1 MFNRHS
7 LSKLLLLTLVL
18 ALAACRAPWDP
29 AKAEQAEADAR
40 EILMTLQEPDLAK
53 YRELSLP
60 PAEWQRLQRDWPEIR
75 RKMALSESE
84 QKTFNKWLMRFT
96 EAEAEAHLQR
106 DLNAKIKP
114 LKSEIDDKWPLMQ
127 ASLTLLLQGWI
138 ESNAQLSVSEKAHGK
153 ALIKAI
159 IEQMPPEWLLDV
171 ALRQRAFTQMTAIAR
186 NTGITR
192 YQDYSS
198 LQYTDYHRLLS
209 GFIGGLKELGE
220 VYGFDWN
227 AEQAQLQIKAVKQS
241 GNTATVMVRYPL
253 GKKWVEFPMDLMEYD
268 GRWYDASAV
277 KWLRASTPPLP

>member
-1 MFNRHS
+1 M
-7 LSKLLLLTLVL
+7 LVL

-29 AKAEQAEADAR
+29 AKAKQAEADAR
-40 EILMTLQEPDLAK
+40 QILLTLQEPDLAK
-53 YRELSLP
+53 YRERSLP
-60 PAEWQRLQRDWPEIR
+60 PAEWRNLQRDWPKIR

-84 QKTFNKWLMRFT
+84 QKNFNKWLLRFT
-96 EAEAEAHLQR
+96 EAQAEAHLQR

-138 ESNAQLSVSEKAHGK
+138 ESNAQLNASEKAHGK

-171 ALRQRAFTQMTAIAR
+171 ALRERAFTQMAAIAR
-186 NTGITR
+186 ETGVTS

-198 LQYTDYHRLLS
+198 LQYADYHRLLS
-209 GFIGGLKELGE
+209 GFIGGLKELGK

-227 AEQAQLQIKAVKQS
+227 AEQARLQIKAVKQS

-253 GKKWVEFPMDLMEYD
+253 GEKWVEFPMDLMEYD

>member
-1 MFNRHS
+1 MSNRLS
-7 LSKLLLLTLVL
+7 LSHVVLVMLVL

-29 AKAEQAEADAR
+29 AKAKQAEADAR
-40 EILMTLQEPDLAK
+40 QILLTLQEPDLAK
-53 YRELSLP
+53 YRERSLP
-60 PAEWQRLQRDWPEIR
+60 PAEWRNLQRDWPKIR

-84 QKTFNKWLMRFT
+84 QKNFNKWLLRFT
-96 EAEAEAHLQR
+96 EAQAEAHLQR

-138 ESNAQLSVSEKAHGK
+138 ESNAQLNASEKAHGK

-171 ALRQRAFTQMTAIAR
+171 ALRERAFTQMAAIAR
-186 NTGITR
+186 ETGVTS

-198 LQYTDYHRLLS
+198 LQYADYHRLLS
-209 GFIGGLKELGE
+209 GFIGGLKELGK

-227 AEQAQLQIKAVKQS
+227 TEQARLQIKAVKQS

-253 GKKWVEFPMDLMEYD
+253 GEKWVEFPMDLMEYD